1 MEIADTHFRAKLLES
16 IIPDYIFSGHTH
28 HADNVKHTYRI
39 ADGGIGTAQE
49 FVVPTCSYR
58 MGQMYMGVGAGTV
71 GK

>member
-1 MEIADTHFRAKLLES
+1 M
-16 IIPDYIFSGHTH
+16 PDYIFSGHIH

-39 ADGGIGTAQE
+39 ADGGIGTARE